1 MTAGPGKSSRTRGQL
16 ALLVALFFVPLVL
29 AFLMYYGSHWRPP
42 GRTNHGTLIEP
53 ARPLARVALQRP
65 DGGSAGDDVLV
76 GRWSLLYV
84 ASGECDA
91 ACHQT
96 LYFMRQSYLAMGN
109 LIPRLQQVFLAT
121 GQCCDRAFL
130 AREHPDLL
138 ALDGGGGAA
147 AAWLAQ
153 IPVDARAHTLFIV
166 DPRGNLMMRYD
177 ALTDPKG
184 LREDLKK
191 LLDLSHIG

>member
-1 MTAGPGKSSRTRGQL
+1 MNAVPRLTPRSRGLL
-16 ALLVALFFVPLVL
+16 ALLVALFFAPLLL
-29 AFLMYYGSHWRPP
+29 AFLMYYGSHWRPL

-53 ARPLARVALQRP
+53 PRPLPRLSLQRP
-65 DGGSAGDDVLV
+65 DGSEAGDGVLV
-76 GRWSLLYV
+76 GRWSLVYV
-84 ASGECDA
+84 ANGECDA
-91 ACHQT
+91 ACHAT
-96 LYFMRQSYLAMGN
+96 LYFMHQSYLAMGN

-121 GQCCDRAFL
+121 GQCCDREFL

-147 AAWLAQ
+147 ATWLAQ
-153 IPVDARAHTLFIV
+153 IPGDARSHTLFIV

-177 ALTDPKG
+177 AFMDPKG

>member
-1 MTAGPGKSSRTRGQL
+1 MSADLRPQSRSRGQL
-16 ALLVALFFVPLVL
+16 ALLVALFFAPLLL
-29 AFLMYYGSHWRPP
+29 AFLMYYGSQWRPP

-53 ARPLARVALQRP
+53 ARPLPRLALKRP
-65 DGGSAGDDVLV
+65 DGSSAGDGVLV
-76 GRWSLLYV
+76 GRWSLVYV

-91 ACHQT
+91 ACHAT

-121 GQCCDRAFL
+121 GRCCDREFL
-130 AREHPDLL
+130 AREHPDLV

-153 IPVDARAHTLFIV
+153 IPANARSHTLFIV

-177 ALTDPKG
+177 ALMDPKG